1 MSAIKFAESMP
12 PYAPAEVFHVR
23 IDPKISSSY
32 ELLRSFYYLLWFP
45 GYFGF
50 NWNALSDCLR
60 DLSWI
65 PCQKVVL
72 VHEALPGL
80 PREELRIYLRVLS
93 DAVLDWSNDD
103 AHELEVIF
111 RASDKMVVEM
121 LLLD

>member
-1 MSAIKFAESMP
+1 MP

-50 NWNALSDCLR
+50 NWDALSDCLR

-65 PCQKVVL
+65 PCRKVVL

-80 PREELRIYLRVLS
+80 PREELRIYFRVLN